1 MTTHANRPP
10 VDRHGLENA
19 LQLLDQHAATHPDCD
34 NPAGHLLA
42 TPTLRVI
49 PGGAA

>member
-1 MTTHANRPP
+1 MS
-10 VDRHGLENA
+10 
-19 LQLLDQHAATHPDCD
+19 LDQHGTTHPECD
-34 NPAGHLLA
+34 NPAAHLLA